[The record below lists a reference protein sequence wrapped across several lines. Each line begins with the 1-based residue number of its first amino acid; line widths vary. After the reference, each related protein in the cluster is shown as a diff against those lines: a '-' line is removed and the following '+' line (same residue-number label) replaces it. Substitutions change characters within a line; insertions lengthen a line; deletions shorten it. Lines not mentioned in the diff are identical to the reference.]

1 MLRAEARATNSEGSL
16 RMTELFVFL
25 ESCGMFRSRSG
36 AEARNVWDVFPRP
49 EGRGFYRRAAAQHWD
64 ARARL
69 TFADQTCRYGA
80 VDFLAVTPTDFDLR
94 NSVAARTASS
104 LASGPSITSLTGNSV
119 RGCAPDPD
127 EAASTCNGNAMY
139 GISEALVERKQTG

>member
-1 MLRAEARATNSEGSL
+1 MTGLFLSRGICGDVQEPSGTEARI
-16 RMTELFVFL
+16 F
-25 ESCGMFRSRSG
+25 G
-36 AEARNVWDVFPRP
+36 AFFPRP
-49 EGRGFYRRAAAQHWD
+49 KGRGFYRRAAAQHWD

-127 EAASTCNGNAMY
+127 EATSTCNGNAMY